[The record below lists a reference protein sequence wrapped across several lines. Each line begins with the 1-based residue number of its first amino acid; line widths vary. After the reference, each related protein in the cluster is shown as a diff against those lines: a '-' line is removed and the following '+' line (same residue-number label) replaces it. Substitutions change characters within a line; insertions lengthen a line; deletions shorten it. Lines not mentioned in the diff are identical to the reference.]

1 MERITKA
8 FSTIALAMLV
18 SLGSFA
24 LEVPPTP
31 NRLVNDY
38 AGVLGNSNVNRL
50 ETKLRN
56 YMDTTSTQIAVV
68 VIPSLEGD
76 DLFDYSQRLAEKWGI
91 GGGENDN
98 GVLLLISIKDRAI
111 RIHTG
116 YGTEGAIPDAIA
128 KRIIENEVK
137 PPFQQGDYFSG
148 INAATDA
155 MILALAGEYK
165 GTPQKKGRGP
175 ASFIPFVIILII
187 FIIGSWRR
195 RYTGYS
201 SRGRGY
207 YGTPWIGGF
216 GGASSSGGSFGGG
229 GGFGGFGGGGFGG
242 GGASG
247 GW

>member
-1 MERITKA
+1 MERTIKT
-8 FSTIALAMLV
+8 FSTIALALLV

-38 AGVLGNSNVNRL
+38 AGVLGGSNVNQL
-50 ETKLRN
+50 EAKLRN
-56 YMDTTSTQIAVV
+56 YMDSTSTQIAVV
-68 VIPSLEGD
+68 IIPSLEGD

-98 GVLLLISIKDRAI
+98 GALLLVSVNDRAI

-137 PPFQQGDYFSG
+137 PAFRQNDYFSG
-148 INAATDA
+148 IDLATNA
-155 MILALAGEYK
+155 MIQALSGEYK
-165 GTPQKKGRGP
+165 GSPQQKGRGP

-187 FIIGSWRR
+187 FLIGGWRR

-201 SRGRGY
+201 SGGRGY
-207 YGTPWIGGF
+207 YGTPFIGGF
-216 GGASSSGGSFGGG
+216 GGGSSGVGGG
-229 GGFGGFGGGGFGG
+229 SSFGGFGGGGFGG

>member
-1 MERITKA
+1 MERMIKS
-8 FSTIALAMLV
+8 FSTIALALLV
-18 SLGSFA
+18 SFGSFA
-24 LEVPPTP
+24 LEVPPNP

-38 AGVLGNSNVNRL
+38 AGVLGSSKANRL
-50 ETKLRN
+50 ESKLRS

-68 VIPSLEGD
+68 TIPSLEGD
-76 DLFDYSQRLAEKWGI
+76 DLFDFSQRLAEKWGI

-98 GVLLLISIKDRAI
+98 GVLLLVSIKDRAI

-128 KRIIENEVK
+128 KRIIENEIK
-137 PPFQQGDYFSG
+137 PAFRQNDYFFG
-148 INAATDA
+148 IDRATNA
-155 MILALAGEYK
+155 MIQALAGEYK

-175 ASFIPFVIILII
+175 ASFIPFVVILLI

-207 YGTPWIGGF
+207 YGTPFIGGF
-216 GGASSSGGSFGGG
+216 GGGSSSGG
-229 GGFGGFGGGGFGG
+229 GGFSGFGGGGFGG